1 MSDKRVGWPK
11 GYSPRGNIKDKRVV
25 IYLDEFEEAKLRK
38 LSRHMDDSGSEVMR
52 QALSEKYKRTRF
64 AKVKK

>member
-1 MSDKRVGWPK
+1 MSDARVGRPK

-25 IYLDEFEEAKLRK
+25 IYLDEFEAAKLRK
-38 LSRHMDDSGSEVMR
+38 LSRHMDASGREVMR

-64 AKVKK
+64 AKVDK

>member
-1 MSDKRVGWPK
+1 M
-11 GYSPRGNIKDKRVV
+11 
-25 IYLDEFEEAKLRK
+25 IYLDEFEAAKLRK

-64 AKVKK
+64 AKVEK